1 MRRHYSFP
9 KLSRI
14 EQLFLEAV
22 LLEEMDYQRWYA
34 VSYIGSLREEVLL
47 GLQ

>member
-9 KLSRI
+9 RLSRS

-22 LLEEMDYQRWYA
+22 LLDEMDFQKWYA
-34 VSYIGSLREEVLL
+34 VSYIRALREEVFLL
-47 GLQ
+47 LQ